1 MGNQQ
6 QHPIGIFDSGLG
18 GITVL
23 RALYRQLPQ
32 ESIIYFADTARLP
45 YGDRSPEELIQYV
58 REILTWMEAQGVK
71 MVVMACNTS
80 SAIALDVI
88 RSEFKTPVLGLIL
101 PGARGAVSQGKRIGV
116 IATQATVNSGAYQN
130 AILEA
135 NPEAAVWQ
143 MPCPEFVPLIEANR
157 INDPHTKRIVQKRLQ
172 PLLEQGIDTLVYGC
186 THYRHL
192 SGVIQSILPSH
203 VTCVDPAEYVVNAT
217 EQELELMG
225 WKNPQPP
232 LPTRFAVSGCPDQ
245 FAQSAKGWLGYQPL
259 VEQVDLKNLIMNA
272 SPLSITNG

>member
-45 YGDRSPEELIQYV
+45 YGDRSPEELVQYV

-116 IATQATVNSGAYQN
+116 IATQATVNSCAYEN
-130 AILEA
+130 AILEV

-172 PLLEQGIDTLVYGC
+172 PLLEQGIDTLIYGC

-192 SGVIQSILPSH
+192 AGVIQSILPSH
-203 VTCVDPAEYVVNAT
+203 VTCVDPAEYVVRAT

-225 WKNPQPP
+225 WKNTEPP
-232 LPTRFAVSGCPDQ
+232 RPTRFAVSGCPEQ
-245 FAQSAKGWLGYQPL
+245 FAQSSRAWLGYSPL
-259 VEQVDLKNLIMNA
+259 VEQVDLETLVRMA
-272 SPLSITNG
+272 SPLPVSNG

>member
-6 QHPIGIFDSGLG
+6 QSPIGIFDSGLG

-45 YGDRSPEELIQYV
+45 YGDRTPAELIQYV
-58 REILTWMEAQGVK
+58 REILTWMEAQKVK

-80 SAIALDVI
+80 SAVALDAV
-88 RSEFKTPVLGLIL
+88 RAEFKIPILGLIL
-101 PGARGAVSQGKRIGV
+101 PGARGAVSQGRRIGI
-116 IATQATVNSGAYQN
+116 IATQATVNSNAYKN
-130 AILEA
+130 AILEV
-135 NPEAAVWQ
+135 NPEAEVWQ

-157 INDPHTKRIVQKRLQ
+157 IHDPHTKRVVQKCLQ
-172 PLLEQGIDTLVYGC
+172 PLIDNGIDTLVYGC

-192 SGVIQSILPSH
+192 SGVMQTILPSH
-203 VTCVDPAEYVVNAT
+203 VVCVDPAEYVVNAA

-225 WKNPQPP
+225 WKNTKPP
-232 LPTRFAVSGCPDQ
+232 LPTRFAVSGCPEQ
-245 FAQSAKGWLGYQPL
+245 FAQSSKQWLGYQPL
-259 VEQVDLKNLIMNA
+259 VEQVELATLAMA
-272 SPLSITNG
+272 VAPMSMHPS

>member
-6 QHPIGIFDSGLG
+6 QQPIGIFDSGLG

-45 YGDRSPEELIQYV
+45 YGNRTPEELVQYV

-80 SAIALDVI
+80 SAVALDII

-101 PGARGAVSQGKRIGV
+101 PGARGAVSQGRRIGI
-116 IATQATVNSGAYQN
+116 IATQATVNSNAYKN
-130 AILEA
+130 AILEI
-135 NPEAAVWQ
+135 NPEAEVWQ

-157 INDPHTKRIVQKRLQ
+157 IHDPHTKRVVQKCLQ
-172 PLLEQGIDTLVYGC
+172 PLIDNGIDTLVYGC

-192 SGVIQSILPSH
+192 SGVMKTILPSN
-203 VTCVDPAEYVVNAT
+203 VVCVDPAEYVVSAT

-225 WKNPQPP
+225 WKNTTTPR
-232 LPTRFAVSGCPDQ
+232 PTRFAVSGCPEQ
-245 FAQSAKGWLGYQPL
+245 FAQSSQQWLGYTPL
-259 VEQVDLKNLIMNA
+259 VEQVELETLA
-272 SPLSITNG
+272 LATAPVS

>member
-135 NPEAAVWQ
+135 SPEAAVWQ

-259 VEQVDLKNLIMNA
+259 VEQVDLKTLTVNS

>member
-116 IATQATVNSGAYQN
+116 IATQATVNSGAYEN

-203 VTCVDPAEYVVNAT
+203 VICVDPAEYVVSAT

-225 WKNPQPP
+225 WKNPQSP

-245 FAQSAKGWLGYQPL
+245 FAQSAKGWLGHQPL

>member
-23 RALYRQLPQ
+23 RALYRQIPQ

-116 IATQATVNSGAYQN
+116 IATQATVNSSAYQN
-130 AILEA
+130 AILEV
-135 NPEAAVWQ
+135 NPEASVWQ

-172 PLLEQGIDTLVYGC
+172 PLLERGIDTLIYGC

-203 VTCVDPAEYVVNAT
+203 VTCVDPAEYVVRAT

-225 WKNPQPP
+225 WKNTEPPQ
-232 LPTRFAVSGCPDQ
+232 PTRFAVSGCPEQ
-245 FAQSAKGWLGYQPL
+245 FAQSSKAWLGYAPL
-259 VEQVDLKNLIMNA
+259 VEQVDLATLTTLA
-272 SPLSITNG
+272 SPLSVSNT

>member
-32 ESIIYFADTARLP
+32 ESVIYFADTARLP

-116 IATQATVNSGAYQN
+116 IATQATVNSSAYQN
-130 AILEA
+130 AILEV
-135 NPEAAVWQ
+135 NPEASVWQ

-172 PLLEQGIDTLVYGC
+172 PLLERGIDTLIYGC

-203 VTCVDPAEYVVNAT
+203 VTCVDPAEYVVRAT

-225 WKNPQPP
+225 WKNTEPPQ
-232 LPTRFAVSGCPDQ
+232 PTRFAVSGCPEQ
-245 FAQSAKGWLGYQPL
+245 FAQSSKAWLGYAPL
-259 VEQVDLKNLIMNA
+259 VEQVDLATLTTLA
-272 SPLSITNG
+272 SPLSVSNT